1 MQMPKWNVYVKVVVK
16 SKNKQ
21 TEIAVAIQRW
31 GILLEFF
38 CLHFSFFGARCT
50 LKVYQQLYLQL
61 CQELLAEHCLG
72 QRKLLIAASR

>member
-1 MQMPKWNVYVKVVVK
+1 MAETIKLVQ
-16 SKNKQ
+16 
-21 TEIAVAIQRW
+21 
-31 GILLEFF
+31 LLKM
-38 CLHFSFFGARCT
+38 CTTLWYST